1 MIDKHKTEFKQV
13 IEPSEGVMESYRKLF
28 NRNQSK
34 WMRRSK
40 LEISDLGKNFI
51 WEDKT
56 YTVEGAIDAMYMIV
70 KETESNKYYR
80 VHSDLVSA
88 AFGLS

>member
-1 MIDKHKTEFKQV
+1 MVEQYKTEFKQV
-13 IEPSEGVMESYRKLF
+13 VEPSEGVMESYRKLF

-40 LEISDLGKNFI
+40 LELSDLGKDFI

-56 YTVEGAIDAMYMIV
+56 YTLEGSIDSINMIV
-70 KETESNKYYR
+70 RESESNKYYR

>member
-1 MIDKHKTEFKQV
+1 MIEKHKTEFKQV
-13 IEPSEGVMESYRKLF
+13 MQPSNSLMESYKKLF

-40 LEISDLGKNFI
+40 LEISDLGKDFI
-51 WEDKT
+51 WEDKN
-56 YTVEGAIDAMYMIV
+56 YTLEGAIDAMNMIV
-70 KETESNKYYR
+70 REIESDKYYR
-80 VHSDLVSA
+80 VHIDLVSE

>member
-1 MIDKHKTEFKQV
+1 MMEKHKTEFKQV
-13 IEPSEGVMESYRKLF
+13 IEPSESLMGSYRKLF

-40 LEISDLGKNFI
+40 LELSDLGKDFI
-51 WEDKT
+51 WENKT
-56 YTVEGAIDAMYMIV
+56 YTVEGAIDAMNMLV
-70 KETESNKYYR
+70 RETESNKYYR
-80 VHSDLVSA
+80 VHSDLVTA

>member
-1 MIDKHKTEFKQV
+1 MMEKHKTEFKQV
-13 IEPSEGVMESYRKLF
+13 IEPSESLMVSYRKLF

-40 LEISDLGKNFI
+40 LELSDLGKDFI

-56 YTVEGAIDAMYMIV
+56 YTLEGAIDAMNMLV
-70 KETESNKYYR
+70 RETESHKYYR
-80 VHSDLVSA
+80 VHSDLVTA

>member
-1 MIDKHKTEFKQV
+1 MTDQYKTEFKQV
-13 IEPSEGVMESYRKLF
+13 VEPSESVMESYRKLF

-40 LEISDLGKNFI
+40 LEPSDLGRDFI
-51 WEDKT
+51 WMDKT
-56 YTVEGAIDAMYMIV
+56 YTLEGAIDAMNMLV
-70 KETESNKYYR
+70 RETESNKYYR
-80 VHSDLVSA
+80 VHSDLVSG

>member
-1 MIDKHKTEFKQV
+1 MVEQYKTEFKQV
-13 IEPSEGVMESYRKLF
+13 VQPSEGVMESYKKLF

-40 LEISDLGKNFI
+40 LEISDLGKEFV

-56 YTVEGAIDAMYMIV
+56 YILEGSIDAINMIV
-70 KETESNKYYR
+70 KESESNKYYR

-88 AFGLS
+88 AFGLA